1 MKDRA
6 PKWFFVV
13 SMALLVFLSG
23 VLVGVFKKPPHGVLR
38 SAKNTM
44 EAWVGVR
51 EAGEGSAQHGP
62 FRAVSADVLTDPVLL
77 QGGVGLFTGHCPTGC
92 IAVKYGRDGQV
103 EQAWPYYPDSLE
115 NAALLVDWPYEH
127 PLGSSFVD
135 YAKVES
141 VQTYPNG
148 DLLVGFY
155 FIYSFPFGGGVAR
168 IAPDGSVVWY
178 RRDYS
183 HHPLHMLSSGDGAA
197 VVPSARLRDSAT
209 SQCNASFA
217 DYVHVIDGSGKL
229 QVEIDV
235 LDAIENSPWQGALRT
250 TSDRCDPLHL
260 NFVHEVGEEAAT
272 HSEPLAET
280 GDFVL
285 SFRHISA
292 FAIMDRGTH
301 RIKRLVRGTF
311 AYQHGVSH
319 VRGPNYVLFDNHGG
333 ANRRES
339 RILLVD
345 LATGHE
351 TTVFPNDST
360 PERYRGLFSDVR
372 GHISVSADR
381 RRVIATWYYKD
392 RSPAL
397 ELASCPHDI
406 ALEVRLSDGKVLSEF
421 CTRNM
426 AGYASAW
433 GANLSLSDRS
443 TGKSPD

>member
-23 VLVGVFKKPPHGVLR
+23 VLVGVFKKPPHGVLQ
-38 SAKNTM
+38 SAKNTW

-51 EAGEGSAQHGP
+51 EAGEGRAEHGP

-77 QGGVGLFTGHCPTGC
+77 QGGVGLFTDHCPTGC

-127 PLGSSFVD
+127 PVGSSFGD

-168 IAPDGSVVWY
+168 LAPDGSVVWY

-197 VVPSARLRDSAT
+197 VVPSTRFRESAT
-209 SQCNASFA
+209 SQCNALWA

-229 QVEIDV
+229 KVEIDV
-235 LDAIENSPWQGALRT
+235 HDAILNSPWQGALRT
-250 TSDRCDPLHL
+250 SSSRCDPLHL
-260 NFVHEVGEEAAT
+260 NFVHEVGEEDPTQAP
-272 HSEPLAET
+272 PLPERGEADDDVVDP

-285 SFRHISA
+285 SLRHISA
-292 FAIMDRGTH
+292 FAIMDRESH
-301 RIKRLVRGTF
+301 RIKRLARGTF
-311 AYQHGVSH
+311 AYQHGVNH
-319 VRGPNYVLFDNHGG
+319 VRGANYVLLDNHGG
-333 ANRRES
+333 ANRKES
-339 RILLVD
+339 RILMVD
-345 LATGHE
+345 VATGHE

-360 PERYRGLFSDVR
+360 PERYRGLFSDIR

-392 RSPAL
+392 RNPAL

-426 AGYASAW
+426 AGYTPAW
-433 GANLSLSDRS
+433 
-443 TGKSPD
+443 TTVP